1 MYPKKATFLSIIPY
15 NTIANSFHIT
25 INDEKAD
32 FKERKESI
40 TYLVEAKKNYDV
52 EFSSFK
58 MQALRI
64 PKILPQEGDSL
75 AIKTYLSDPIKYY

>member
-1 MYPKKATFLSIIPY
+1 
-15 NTIANSFHIT
+15 
-25 INDEKAD
+25 
-32 FKERKESI
+32 
-40 TYLVEAKKNYDV
+40 
-52 EFSSFK
+52 